1 MALSTETIRF
11 KWENKK
17 VFSMETKLNE
27 GECVEIIKITE
38 NGNLV
43 DLWQNIQKICE
54 IQINVIIEK
63 IGKEMKS

>member
-27 GECVEIIKITE
+27 GEWVEIIKITE